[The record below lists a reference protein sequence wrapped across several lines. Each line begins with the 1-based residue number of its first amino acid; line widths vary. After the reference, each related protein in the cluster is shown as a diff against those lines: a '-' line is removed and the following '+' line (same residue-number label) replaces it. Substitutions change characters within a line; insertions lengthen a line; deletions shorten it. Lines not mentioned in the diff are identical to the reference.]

1 MNILN
6 WVLVGAIAF
15 GIILPI
21 TVIGMCY
28 FRELMNTRRDKCEVC
43 KGERGGIR
51 GNENVVNNQIMCD
64 YCHSDYMAEN
74 VQN

>member
-1 MNILN
+1 MNTLN
-6 WVLVGAIAF
+6 WVLAGT
-15 GIILPI
+15 IIFSVVLPI
-21 TVIGMCY
+21 IVLGAYC
-28 FRELMNTRRDKCEVC
+28 FRTAMIKRLDKCEVC